1 MPEGE
6 ITLKRK
12 QISFTRLLTSCVV
25 LVLVAAG
32 CFQGQVDGGLQS
44 DPVSQLLP
52 TDTPI
57 PTNTDS
63 PESPT
68 PSPTK
73 EDIVATETPEPTQ
86 ASVQNVGATS
96 IAQAPTET
104 PDEFAIQATQL
115 ILQLTVTAEFEATAT
130 ALALGIGSSPTPSS
144 TPTIEGVN
152 VPTQAPAVPGANC
165 VHEVRSGE
173 TLFRLSLNYGV
184 PVVDIANASGVTN
197 VNIISIGQRL
207 TIPGCG
213 TTGFLPPA
221 TSTPSPTP
229 TPIGFGTDPNAQGA
243 GVATPAPPLVAR
255 TQYTVRQYDTL
266 FSVALANNTT
276 VDDIARLNGI
286 TNINVIKMGD
296 VLQIP

>member
-12 QISFTRLLTSCVV
+12 QFSFTRLLTSCVV

-73 EDIVATETPEPTQ
+73 EDIVATDTPEPTQ

-213 TTGFLPPA
+213 TTGFLTACDLDP
-221 TSTPSPTP
+221 
-229 TPIGFGTDPNAQGA
+229 FTDPNTDWFWYRPECTGSRSCYPST
-243 GVATPAPPLVAR
+243 TPRR
-255 TQYTVRQYDTL
+255 TDTIYG
-266 FSVALANNTT
+266 SA
-276 VDDIARLNGI
+276 I
-286 TNINVIKMGD
+286 
-296 VLQIP
+296 